1 MKVQDIM
8 ARNPTS
14 VTPDTPVQQAAR
26 MMKDED
32 VGVLPVVESGSR
44 RLVGLVT
51 DRDIAVRVVAEGRDV
66 TQARVQDAMSG
77 NPKTCSA
84 DDSVDD
90 VMDLM
95 GREQVRRI
103 PIVND
108 RGELLGIVSQA
119 DIVREAKDDKK
130 AERTVERI
138 SEPGGKHSH

>member
-1 MKVQDIM
+1 MNVQDIM
-8 ARNPTS
+8 TRNPTS
-14 VTPDTPVQQAAR
+14 VTPETPVQQAAR
-26 MMKDED
+26 LMKDED
-32 VGVLPVVESGSR
+32 IGVLPVVESGSR

-51 DRDIAVRVVAEGRDV
+51 DRDIAVRVVAEGRDA

-90 VMDLM
+90 VMDVM

-119 DIVREAKDDKK
+119 DIVREARDDKK
-130 AERTVERI
+130 AERTVEQI
-138 SEPGGKHSH
+138 SEPGGKHSQ